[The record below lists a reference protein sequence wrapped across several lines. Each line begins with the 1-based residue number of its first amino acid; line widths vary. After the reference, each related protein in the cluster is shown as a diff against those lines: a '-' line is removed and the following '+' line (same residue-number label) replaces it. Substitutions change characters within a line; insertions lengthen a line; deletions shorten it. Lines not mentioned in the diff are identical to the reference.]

1 MSRLRTRSART
12 GRATSLAIF
21 ALAAIIVTYAPI
33 VPPAMVAPAAAQ
45 ALLPRVPAPTTVP
58 TVDVEL
64 VLAVDVSLSMDLD
77 EQRLQ
82 RDGYVQAFRHPDVIR
97 AITTGGLGR
106 IAVIYVEWAGAG
118 IQSIVLDWRVID
130 SAESAAKFADDL
142 AAKPISR
149 ARMTSISSAIE
160 FAGMLFQS
168 SGERGIRRVVD
179 ISGDG
184 PNNSGRPVTVAR
196 DDLVNQGVTI
206 NGLPI
211 LLKGSS
217 RSGFFDVAN
226 LDSYY
231 HDCVIGGV
239 GAFVIPIKAATEFP
253 SAIRQKLL
261 LEIAGRMP
269 DRAPRV
275 VRTQASAGPPT
286 AATATDC
293 MVGEKLWQRY
303 LIDRFSE

>member
-1 MSRLRTRSART
+1 MSRSRPLFART
-12 GRATSLAIF
+12 GRAKPEASHLLAWLLTA
-21 ALAAIIVTYAPI
+21 ALSIAT
-33 VPPAMVAPAAAQ
+33 
-45 ALLPRVPAPTTVP
+45 ALLALPASAQTGARLPPPVATVP

-106 IAVIYVEWAGAG
+106 ISVIYVEWAGAG
-118 IQSIVLDWRVID
+118 IHSIVLDWRVVD
-130 SAESAAKFADDL
+130 SAETALRFADDL

-149 ARMTSISSAIE
+149 ARMTSISSAMD

-168 SGERGIRRVVD
+168 SGERGTRRVVD

-196 DDLVNQGVTI
+196 DDLVSQGVTI

-211 LLKGSS
+211 LLKGNS

-231 HDCVIGGV
+231 RDCVIGGA
-239 GAFVIPIKAATEFP
+239 GAFVIPVKAASEFP
-253 SAIRQKLL
+253 TAIRKKLL

-269 DRAPRV
+269 DRAPRF
-275 VRTQASAGPPT
+275 VRTQAPAGPPAT
-286 AATATDC
+286 AAASDC
-293 MVGEKLWQRY
+293 MVGERLWQRY